1 MSNEQNELINVLMGN
16 RNNGMIK
23 AIREAHEIGAEIDI
37 QALHGGLPANVKTQY
52 DRNFVSGDYI
62 SAVVD
67 KLEAMGYDTAVEG
80 HVMLKHIT
88 QLIATK
94 REKGADR

>member
-1 MSNEQNELINVLMGN
+1 MSNIVVQAIN
-16 RNNGMIK
+16 
-23 AIREAHEIGAEIDI
+23 EAHAIGAHVDI

-52 DRNFVSGDYI
+52 DRNFVSGEFI
-62 SAVVD
+62 ALVAE

-80 HVMLKHIT
+80 HVIQRNVTL
-88 QLIATK
+88 LIATK